1 MFWVNPYTANKYSL
15 VHCCLCPQ
23 HCHSIKGRELSWAH
37 TSLPMSE
44 PCSIT
49 AGHRIWQMWALV
61 GFISKAFQRLL
72 GTLAEFP
79 WELPDSFC
87 PSGCQNFY
95 ASSRSPPHHPCKP
108 LPSSYAFIISLSW
121 FLVREAR
128 ISMMTPSLVPKPWG
142 RNLYVLEC
150 SAPVSCSA
158 CTAFSEALVM
168 ASSALFC

>member
-1 MFWVNPYTANKYSL
+1 MSTAVSVPSTATALRVVSL
-15 VHCCLCPQ
+15 
-23 HCHSIKGRELSWAH
+23 
-37 TSLPMSE
+37 
-44 PCSIT
+44 
-49 AGHRIWQMWALV
+49 AGHTPLSPCLSHAQ
-61 GFISKAFQRLL
+61 SLL
-72 GTLAEFP
+72 GTGFGKCGHL
-79 WELPDSFC
+79 LDLSQR
-87 PSGCQNFY
+87 PSKGSLGLWLSSLGNCLTPFAHQAAKIY